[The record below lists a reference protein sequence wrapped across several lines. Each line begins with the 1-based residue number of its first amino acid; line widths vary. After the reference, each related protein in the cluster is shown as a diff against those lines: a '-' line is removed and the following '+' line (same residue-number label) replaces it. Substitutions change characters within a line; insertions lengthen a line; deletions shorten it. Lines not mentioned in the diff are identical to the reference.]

1 MREQISSAVLLKT
14 HRLRREDEVD
24 LIRRIKKK
32 IKDLLP
38 LWTCQLL
45 PVGCGDSAVL
55 LAEFEFT
62 FYLFKYA
69 VAFPVLETPVK
80 VLAPKSAT
88 LEYFPISS
96 PCQ

>member
-62 FYLFKYA
+62 FYLFKYMGKIHLCMPWH
-69 VAFPVLETPVK
+69 FPCLRR
-80 VLAPKSAT
+80 
-88 LEYFPISS
+88 
-96 PCQ
+96 Q